1 MTEKLGIT
9 EKEPAFGQ
17 KTLDWSG
24 HNWLCYV
31 NGTKKTTF
39 YISVLWFSVFIIT
52 HTDRVSQCG

>member
-24 HNWLCYV
+24 HNWLRYV
-31 NGTKKTTF
+31 NGTKKLPFIFQF
-39 YISVLWFSVFIIT
+39 YGF
-52 HTDRVSQCG
+52 QCL